1 MKYFK
6 IEEFDS
12 PDVKGSGEG
21 MNKELLQIIDKARDL
36 FGKPIYINSGMR
48 TIERN
53 ALIGGK
59 SNSSHLR
66 GYAIDV
72 ACENSRDRFRL
83 IELFLL
89 LGINRIGIA
98 DSFIH
103 IDNDPEKDRDV
114 IWTY

>member
-1 MKYFK
+1 MKYFR

-36 FGKPIYINSGMR
+36 FGKPIHINSGMR

-53 ALIGGK
+53 SLIGGK
-59 SNSSHLR
+59 PNSSHLR

-72 ACENSRDRFRL
+72 ACDNSRDRFRL

-98 DSFIH
+98 KTFIH

>member
-1 MKYFK
+1 MKYFR

-21 MNKELLQIIDKARDL
+21 MNKEILQIIDKARDL

-103 IDNDPEKDRDV
+103 IDNDPEKDCDV
-114 IWTY
+114 IWIY

>member
-21 MNKELLQIIDKARDL
+21 MNKDLLQIIDKARDL

-48 TIERN
+48 SIERN

-59 SNSSHLR
+59 PNSSHLR

-72 ACENSRDRFRL
+72 ACENSRDRFRM

-103 IDNDPEKDRDV
+103 IDNDPEKDPDV